1 MSDETSKEIY
11 RYILNSA
18 KKRIQRGESA
28 EEENEDRKLISKCL
42 RKLYIKEKKC

>member
-1 MSDETSKEIY
+1 MNDDTSKEIY

-18 KKRIQRGESA
+18 KKRIKNGESA
-28 EEENEDRKLISKCL
+28 DEEAEDRKLISKCL